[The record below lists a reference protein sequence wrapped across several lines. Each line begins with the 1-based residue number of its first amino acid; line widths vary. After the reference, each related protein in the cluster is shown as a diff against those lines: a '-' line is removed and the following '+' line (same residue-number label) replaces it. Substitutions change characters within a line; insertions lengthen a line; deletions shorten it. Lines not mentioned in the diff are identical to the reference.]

1 MIPTRILLLLM
12 MRQAQVRTTR
22 FLGGNVIPCDPP
34 AVMVDLNDAT
44 EETHVMID
52 EQLLMANTTH

>member
-1 MIPTRILLLLM
+1 M

-22 FLGGNVIPCDPP
+22 MMIPCDPP